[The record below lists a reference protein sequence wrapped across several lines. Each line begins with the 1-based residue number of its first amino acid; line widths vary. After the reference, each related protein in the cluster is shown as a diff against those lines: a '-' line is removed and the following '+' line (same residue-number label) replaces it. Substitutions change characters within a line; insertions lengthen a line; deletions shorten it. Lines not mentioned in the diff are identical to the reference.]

1 MTAIETSKEEPKV
14 RMSFYV
20 TKRNSTR
27 LRSIPR
33 GQKSKLV
40 NQALSEVLSTIEKKN
55 KMSSFLSK
63 IEKLTPVKSEKTS
76 EELVRELR
84 QQAIS

>member
-1 MTAIETSKEEPKV
+1 
-14 RMSFYV
+14 MSFYV
-20 TKRNSTR
+20 TKRNSSL

-40 NQALSEVLSTIEKKN
+40 NEALSEVLSTIEKKK
-55 KMSSFLSK
+55 KMNAFLAK
-63 IEKLTPVKSEKTS
+63 VGKLTPIKSEKTS